1 MRARLMGLVGCSA
14 PETRVPRL
22 TVQGCVMV
30 VNPHF
35 SPTTMATASAL
46 PRPLTA
52 TVAPVKTWLPLNVT
66 IDANDRGDSPE
77 LISRA
82 RAWDWSPRD
91 VSRYLLNACKVA
103 AFGRDVLLS
112 GSASPVLRRAVAWAQ
127 SA

>member
-66 IDANDRGDSPE
+66 IDANDRGGDSP
-77 LISRA
+77 SSYRA
-82 RAWDWSPRD
+82 RALGTGHQEM
-91 VSRYLLNACKVA
+91 SR
-103 AFGRDVLLS
+103 GTS
-112 GSASPVLRRAVAWAQ
+112 
-127 SA
+127 